1 MNETPTI
8 DIFDDYTIDIKETT
22 SIEINNTGHLKSRFT
37 TVLTIA
43 GNGHRLTTFIV
54 FRKLPKIQI
63 IKVSS
68 NIMIAVS
75 NSGFVDTALMKD
87 YIDRVIKPYLNGRIG
102 LLVFDNYAAHKTPSV
117 IRELDSIKVIHKHT
131 ALNL

>member
-1 MNETPTI
+1 M
-8 DIFDDYTIDIKETT
+8 FDDFTIDIKETT
-22 SIEINNTGHLKSRFT
+22 SIEINITGHLKSRFT

-43 GNGHRLTTFIV
+43 GDGHRLTTFIV

-75 NSGFVDTALMKD
+75 NSGSVDTALMKD
-87 YIDRVIKPYLNGRIG
+87 YIDRVIKPYLN
-102 LLVFDNYAAHKTPSV
+102 AAHKTPSV

-131 ALNL
+131 SLNL